1 MIEQISSGRL
11 PQISYSQS
19 RNYTQTDVKT
29 NDPES
34 QFYEEEP
41 ERNTEETETKG
52 TRRVTQD
59 FASKRGKDK
68 FALMMTVMATAHR
81 LLITNTTL
89 TRRSLYYDLKN
100 ERTSNLVPE
109 QRCLDQA
116 VHHVANLLNCA
127 PWELSESL
135 LFWKKFNFELQQISS
150 LLNFTVFFSKSQFYR
165 NRNNCIKD
173 IEKILFILFS
183 SYIFLFS
190 QIHFLFE
197 KLIVQI
203 YCQRR
208 RDWSQAN

>member
-1 MIEQISSGRL
+1 MKEWTLWIDIFFYLIKKIFTIFTLSNRKQLIARIEDVTLTVIEQISSGRL
-11 PQISYSQS
+11 PQISYSLP
-19 RNYTQTDVKT
+19 RNYARTDVEMIE

-34 QFYEEEP
+34 QFHEEKP
-41 ERNTEETETKG
+41 ERNVEETEGNG

-100 ERTSNLVPE
+100 ENTSNLVPE

-127 PWELSESL
+127 PWDLSESL
-135 LFWKKFNFELQQISS
+135 LFSFKK
-150 LLNFTVFFSKSQFYR
+150 TQFR
-165 NRNNCIKD
+165 I
-173 IEKILFILFS
+173 IS
-183 SYIFLFS
+183 SYIFF
-190 QIHFLFE
+190 
-197 KLIVQI
+197 
-203 YCQRR
+203 
-208 RDWSQAN
+208 